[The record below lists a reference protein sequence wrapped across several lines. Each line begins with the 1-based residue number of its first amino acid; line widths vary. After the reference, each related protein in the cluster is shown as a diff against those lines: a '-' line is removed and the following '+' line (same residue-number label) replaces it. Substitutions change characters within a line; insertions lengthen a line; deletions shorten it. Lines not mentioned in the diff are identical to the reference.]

1 MIMILKYCFGILI
14 LFITLASCKKE
25 SSLEVNRPKGSA
37 TYTFLDTLG
46 NCTASSVHGLYKV
59 DSVFTD
65 SNYVYINVNFN
76 STGKYLISTDTVNGT
91 WFMDSGYALL
101 TGPTTIKLKG
111 SGTPVLPN
119 ASTYLL
125 NQNSHGCGFTINT
138 KQEDDYLPSSIG
150 SSFRYQYLP
159 PVLGNGNVNI
169 DSFIITVSPYYTVFN
184 NKNYLEYSD
193 STLNS
198 TNPTYTY
205 YFAKEGGNNYWEF
218 GTPEFDYTSIF
229 DNSIPFIEYIYLKTN
244 QPVGTTW
251 ESAEIP
257 NVNYGAAVGLTSKT
271 GSVKDVFTITGVNQ
285 TLTVNGHIFQKVITV
300 SRDVLFKETGGTTY
314 TKVMYGQ
321 AMYSKGIGLINQ
333 EISIPNSTGIAT
345 EKTPILS
352 WIIK

>member
-1 MIMILKYCFGILI
+1 MILKYCFGILI
-14 LFITLASCKKE
+14 LFISLASCKKE
-25 SSLEVNRPKGSA
+25 YSIEIDRPKGSA
-37 TYTFLDTLG
+37 AYTFLDTLG
-46 NCTASSVHGLYKV
+46 NCTTASVHGHYKV
-59 DSVFTD
+59 DSVLTD
-65 SNYVYINVNFN
+65 SNYVSINVRFN
-76 STGKYLISTDTVNGT
+76 STGKYLISTDTVNGI
-91 WFMDSGYALL
+91 WFLDSGYALL

-111 SGTPVLPN
+111 SGTPILPTAN
-119 ASTYLL
+119 TYLL
-125 NQNSHGCGFTINT
+125 NQNTHGCGFKINT
-138 KQEDDYLPSSIG
+138 QPEDDFLPSSIG

-169 DSFIITVSPYYTVFN
+169 DSFIITILPNYTVYN
-184 NKNYLEYSD
+184 NKNYLAYSD

-205 YFAKEGGNNYWEF
+205 YFAKEGSNTYWEF

-229 DNSIPFIEYIYLKTN
+229 DNSIPFFEYIYLKTN

-271 GSVKDVFTITGVNQ
+271 GSVKDVFTITGVDQ
-285 TLTVNGHIFQKVITV
+285 TITVNGNVFKNVVTV
-300 SRDVLFKETGGTTY
+300 NRDVLFKETAGTTY

-321 AMYSKGIGLINQ
+321 AMYAKGIGLINQ
-333 EISIPNSTGIAT
+333 EISIPTATGINT